1 MSVNSAIDLAPAL
14 RAPKPDAVRE
24 FLTRR
29 FAGRGIARVLLVNPP
44 DGTSDLFR
52 IDTARRRRYANYPPY
67 GLGIIAQNLREVGV
81 EVAIVNLN
89 HVTLKAARRHD
100 SDQPFDF
107 DSVWMR
113 ALDEAIARH
122 APDMIGVTCM
132 FTMTHESLRLTCEH
146 AARSGLPVV
155 IGGVHVTN
163 DVERVLDDIS
173 CATAAFTREGD
184 IAIKRFVRAVNGTG
198 DIDALGQVILNDSD
212 FGVRYRFLAECQPEA
227 AEMDTIPA
235 YELMEMSDL
244 TAEGVMGNFHGFKPA
259 GTRFATSLS
268 ARGCRAQC
276 TFCSVRSFNGKGVRQ
291 RSVDSVLDELQ
302 MLKEVHGVGHVV
314 WLDDDLLKDERR
326 ALDLFNGMVRR
337 NIGIT
342 WDATNGVIASSCT
355 DPVVHAMRDS
365 GCIALNIGMESGN
378 PTVLKQVK
386 KPGTVRNFVE
396 AAQVLKRYPEIH
408 ARVFLMLGFPGE
420 TMSMIADTIN
430 VAREM
435 DLDWSS
441 ITVLQPLPNTPI
453 YDSMVAQGLIKAM
466 KASEVRFNSGG
477 YGKQNELDSG
487 ERLATRSFAEAFA
500 SIPMDAIPTQAQLED
515 IWFFMNYHLNF
526 HRLFSEARDFK
537 LRQQMLNLRTLS
549 DVISPEHGL
558 ALYFTCYLQHRLEGR
573 IDPTMIERLRRK
585 LAEGDYWADRFA
597 AFGLSLSD
605 LERADFRNKHIP
617 RLLPGQLPRDDRSLD
632 DLVTH

>member
-1 MSVNSAIDLAPAL
+1 MTAPIVPAFDLFKPAVDSDGA
-14 RAPKPDAVRE
+14 RG
-24 FLTRR
+24 FLARR
-29 FAGRGIARVLLVNPP
+29 FAGQKIRTVLLVNPP
-44 DGTSDLFR
+44 DGTAELFR
-52 IDTARRRRYANYPPY
+52 IETAMRRRYPNYPPY
-67 GLGIIAQNLREVGV
+67 GLGIIAQNLREVGI

-89 HVTLKAARRHD
+89 HEVLKAARRHGEAAA
-100 SDQPFDF
+100 FDF
-107 DSVWMR
+107 DAVWTA
-113 ALDEAIARH
+113 ALDDAIARH
-122 APDMIGVTCM
+122 RPDAIGVTCM
-132 FTMTHESLRLTCEH
+132 FTMTHESLKRTCER
-146 AARSGLPVV
+146 AAGSGIPVV

-163 DVERVLDDIS
+163 DVERVLDDIP

-198 DIDALGQVILNDSD
+198 AVEDLGQVILNDSD
-212 FGVRYRFLAECQPEA
+212 LGVRYRFLAECQPES

-235 YELMEMSDL
+235 YELLEIGDL
-244 TAEGVMGNFHGFKPA
+244 TAEGVMGNFYGFKPP

-276 TFCSVRSFNGKGVRQ
+276 TFCSVRNFNGKGVRQ

-302 MLKEVHGVGHVV
+302 MLKEVHGVGHIV

-326 ALDLFNGMVRR
+326 AIELFGGMVRR
-337 NIGIT
+337 NLGMT
-342 WDATNGVIASSCT
+342 WDATNGVIAASCT
-355 DPVVHAMRDS
+355 EPVVHAMRDS

-396 AAQVLKRYPEIH
+396 AAAVLKKFPEIH

-420 TMSMIADTIN
+420 TMAMIADTIN
-430 VAREM
+430 VARAM
-435 DLDWSS
+435 DLDWCST
-441 ITVLQPLPNTPI
+441 TVLQPLPNTPI

-487 ERLATRSFAEAFA
+487 ERLATRSFDEAFA
-500 SIPMDAIPTQAQLED
+500 SIPMDAIPNSAQLED

-526 HRLFSEARDFK
+526 HRLFSETREMK
-537 LRQQMLNLRTLS
+537 LRQQMMNLRTLS

-558 ALYFTCYLQHRLEGR
+558 ALYFTGYLQHRLEGR
-573 IDPTMIERLRRK
+573 IEPALIARLKRK
-585 LAEGDYWADRFA
+585 LAEGDYWSDRFA
-597 AFGLSLSD
+597 AFGLSASD
-605 LERADFRNKHIP
+605 LERADFRNKEIA
-617 RLLPGQLPRDDRSLD
+617 RLLPGKLPRDDRRFE
-632 DLVTH
+632 DLVLG